1 MSEEIQAK
9 APNIRLDNRGFVIPD
24 NEHYPVI
31 PAVRYTPSYNK
42 TKLVSVDGRS
52 FFTVVDE
59 ENPVTLNQANLVK
72 EDGVTYGKVYVAGE
86 GYVADRTKALDA
98 PEAASRANGCSR
110 PLARVKNIRIAR
122 ISAESVDPRYPILL
136 AGLDGSSIEN
146 VQLEDIKVTYRG
158 GLTME
163 HATEQRQLNTNW
175 EYTQYQTKP
184 SVQSLPWLVNTFF
197 LKNEGLLPR
206 VDWDEKIF
214 KACICHIIKNNCM
227 TRIFFFKTN

>member
-110 PLARVKNIRIAR
+110 PLAKVKNIRIAR
-122 ISAESVDPRYPILL
+122 VNAESVDPRYPILL
-136 AGLDGSSIEN
+136 AGLDGSNIEN

-158 GLTME
+158 GLTMDM
-163 HATEQRQLNTNW
+163 RQS
-175 EYTQYQTKP
+175 
-184 SVQSLPWLVNTFF
+184 SVS
-197 LKNEGLLPR
+197 
-206 VDWDEKIF
+206 
-214 KACICHIIKNNCM
+214 
-227 TRIFFFKTN
+227 